1 MYYINRMVE
10 TQVKN
15 KTRSVEQDIFRA
27 AEQVFHERGY
37 DGARMQ
43 EIADRAGINKAMLHY
58 YFRSKDRLFET
69 VFSETLARILPQVVE
84 PLASD
89 LPLGIKIRR
98 FIETYVEQL
107 QKNPTLPGFIIHE
120 LNQHPERLREAALE
134 HIAPALP
141 ALRLQIDEAVA
152 QDRIKPIKAEDLI
165 ANLVSLCVFP
175 FLARPVLQ
183 AVLGMDSSEYEH
195 FLGERGNAV
204 TEFVF
209 NALEA

>member
-1 MYYINRMVE
+1 MVE
-10 TQVKN
+10 EQETPP
-15 KTRSVEQDIFRA
+15 TRSVERDIFHA

-37 DGARMQ
+37 DGSRMQ

-58 YFRSKDRLFET
+58 YFRSKDRLFEA
-69 VFSETLARILPQVVE
+69 VFTETLGRILPRVVE

-89 LPLGIKIRR
+89 LPLGLKIRR
-98 FIETYVEQL
+98 FVETYIDQL
-107 QKNPTLPGFIIHE
+107 QRHPKLPGFIINE
-120 LNQHPERLREAALE
+120 LNRHPERLRELALE
-134 HIAPALP
+134 HVAPVLP
-141 ALRLQIDEAVA
+141 TVRHQIEDAVA
-152 QDRIKPIKAEDLI
+152 QGRIKSIKAEDLV

-183 AVLGMDSSEYEH
+183 AVMGMDSDEYDR
-195 FLGERGNAV
+195 FLTERGHAV